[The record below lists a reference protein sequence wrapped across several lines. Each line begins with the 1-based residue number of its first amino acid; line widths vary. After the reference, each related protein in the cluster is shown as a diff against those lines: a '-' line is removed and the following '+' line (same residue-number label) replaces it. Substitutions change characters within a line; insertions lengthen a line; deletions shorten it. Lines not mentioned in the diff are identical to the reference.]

1 MMNQAAR
8 RLIWRRQPIG
18 MKDLFMFIRR
28 FARPY
33 KWNIVWSVVFNF
45 LTMFSTIFSFAF
57 IMPILKILFKLDTT
71 EYAYM
76 HIGDGNIQ
84 DVAINNFYWYVTR
97 LIGMFGED
105 NTLALMAGILVV
117 ATFIKVI
124 MAYFSDYFTIPLRNG
139 VVRDIR
145 NRLYAKIVSL
155 PIGFYTNER
164 KGDIMSRLSGD
175 VSEIE
180 ASVASSLSALVK
192 NPILI
197 IGYLFVM
204 FMLSWKL
211 TIFVFLLLPMA
222 GWVMGTVGKKLKSSS
237 YKAQELLGTILSTTE
252 ETIGGLRVVK
262 AFNAE
267 SQMEKMFEGETE
279 EYRRIST
286 SIQRR
291 YALAHPMSEFLGT
304 TAIAIVLWFGGV
316 LILGGDTSIDA
327 PGFIYYMVIFYSI
340 INPAKELS
348 KVSYSIQK
356 GMASLKRVDKILD
369 ADNPI
374 KDAVNPVVPGKG
386 TSSAGSISF
395 RNVSFSYDGERDV
408 IKDIDLEVSPGM
420 TVALV
425 GQSGSGKSTLVDLI
439 PRFWDVD
446 RGEVMVDG
454 ANVRDYRVS
463 DLRSLMGNV
472 NQEAILF
479 NDTFFNNIAFGAPDA
494 TLEEVV
500 AAAKIANAY
509 DFIMAT
515 PDGFDTMVGD
525 RGCRLSGGQRQR
537 VSIARAVLKNP
548 PVLILDEATSAL
560 DTESERLVQEALER
574 LMADRTTVVIAHRLS
589 TIANADMICVMHE
602 GRIVERGTHDEL
614 MAVDG
619 HYRRL
624 VEMQQV

>member
-1 MMNQAAR
+1 
-8 RLIWRRQPIG
+8 
-18 MKDLFMFIRR
+18 MKDLFTFIRR

-33 KWNIVWSVVFNF
+33 RWNIFWSVVFNF

-57 IMPILKILFKLDTT
+57 IMPILKILFKLDNT
-71 EYAYM
+71 EYSYM
-76 HIGDGNIQ
+76 EFGTADFQ
-84 DVAINNFYWYVTR
+84 DVILNNFYWYVTQLIAR
-97 LIGMFGED
+97 LGESSA
-105 NTLALMAGILVV
+105 LALMAVALVV
-117 ATFIKVI
+117 ATFVKVI
-124 MAYFSDYFTIPLRNG
+124 TAYFSEYFTIPLRNG

-145 NRLYAKIVSL
+145 NKMYAKILSL
-155 PIGFYTNER
+155 PIGFYTHER

-175 VSEIE
+175 VTEIE
-180 ASVASSLSALVK
+180 VSVAASLAALVK
-192 NPILI
+192 NPIQI

-204 FMLSWKL
+204 LVLSWRL
-211 TIFVFLLLPMA
+211 TLFVFILLPIA
-222 GWVMGTVGKKLKSSS
+222 GWVMGTVGKKLKASSLA
-237 YKAQELLGTILSTTE
+237 AQEMLGTILSTTE

-267 SQMEKMFEGETE
+267 KQMERLFDNETDA
-279 EYRRIST
+279 YRRISN

-304 TAIAIVLWFGGV
+304 MAVAIVLWYGGT
-316 LILGGDTSIDA
+316 LILGGDSSIDA

-348 KVSYSIQK
+348 KTSYTLQK
-356 GMASLKRVDKILD
+356 GMASLKRIDKILA

-374 KDAVNPVVPGKG
+374 KDAAKPVAMAPGKNETG
-386 TSSAGSISF
+386 HISF
-395 RNVSFSYDGERDV
+395 KNVNFSYDGERRV
-408 IKDIDLEVSPGM
+408 LKDIDLEVKPGM

-439 PRFWDVD
+439 PRFWDTDSGTV
-446 RGEVMVDG
+446 EVDG
-454 ANVRDYRVS
+454 HNVRDYRVS

-479 NDTFFNNIAFGAPDA
+479 NDTFYNNIAFGAPDA
-494 TLEEVV
+494 TRKEVE

-509 DFIMAT
+509 DFIMET
-515 PDGFDTMVGD
+515 ENGFDTLVGD

-537 VSIARAVLKNP
+537 ISIARAVLKNP

-574 LMADRTTVVIAHRLS
+574 LMKDRTTVVIAHRLS
-589 TIANADMICVMHE
+589 TIANADMICVMHD

-614 MAVDG
+614 IAHDG

-624 VEMQQV
+624 VDMQQV

>member
-1 MMNQAAR
+1 
-8 RLIWRRQPIG
+8 
-18 MKDLFMFIRR
+18 MKDLFTFIRR

-33 KWNIVWSVVFNF
+33 RWNIFWSVVFNF

-57 IMPILKILFKLDTT
+57 IMPILKILFKLDNT
-71 EYAYM
+71 EYSYM
-76 HIGDGNIQ
+76 EFGTADFQ
-84 DVAINNFYWYVTR
+84 DVILNNFYWYVTQLIAR
-97 LIGMFGED
+97 LGESSA
-105 NTLALMAGILVV
+105 LALMAVALVV
-117 ATFIKVI
+117 ATVVKVI
-124 MAYFSDYFTIPLRNG
+124 TAYFSEYFTIPLRNG

-145 NRLYAKIVSL
+145 NKMYAKILSL
-155 PIGFYTNER
+155 PIGFYTHER

-175 VSEIE
+175 VTEIE
-180 ASVASSLSALVK
+180 VSVAASLAALVK
-192 NPILI
+192 NPIQI

-204 FMLSWKL
+204 LVLSWRL
-211 TIFVFLLLPMA
+211 TLFVFILLPIA
-222 GWVMGTVGKKLKSSS
+222 GWVMGTVGKKLKASSLA
-237 YKAQELLGTILSTTE
+237 AQEMLGTILSTTE

-267 SQMEKMFEGETE
+267 KQMERLFDNETDA
-279 EYRRIST
+279 YRRISN

-304 TAIAIVLWFGGV
+304 MAVAIVLWYGGT
-316 LILGGDTSIDA
+316 LILGGDSSIDA

-348 KVSYSIQK
+348 KTSYTLQK
-356 GMASLKRVDKILD
+356 GMASLKRIDKILA

-374 KDAVNPVVPGKG
+374 KDAAKPVAMAPGKNETG
-386 TSSAGSISF
+386 HISF
-395 RNVSFSYDGERDV
+395 KNVNFSYDGERRV
-408 IKDIDLEVSPGM
+408 LKDIDLEVKPGM

-439 PRFWDVD
+439 PRFWDTDSGTV
-446 RGEVMVDG
+446 EVDG
-454 ANVRDYRVS
+454 HNVRDYRVS

-479 NDTFFNNIAFGAPDA
+479 NDTFYNNIAFGAPDA
-494 TLEEVV
+494 TRKEVE

-509 DFIMAT
+509 DFIMET
-515 PDGFDTMVGD
+515 ENGFDTLVGD

-537 VSIARAVLKNP
+537 ISIARAVLKNP

-574 LMADRTTVVIAHRLS
+574 LMKDRTTVVIAHRLS
-589 TIANADMICVMHE
+589 TIANADMICVMHD

-614 MAVDG
+614 IALDG

-624 VEMQQV
+624 VDMQQV